1 MYAIFRRC
9 LAVSLLAGA
18 LYGCATSAGYEA
30 VAVGDT
36 REQVVA
42 LLGAPSVPER
52 DFTHNEREVVRGTL
66 ETMDKNGSE
75 SLSVWKENN
84 ELFYI
89 VGFDKNGVVTEK
101 RKFIYVAP

>member
-9 LAVSLLAGA
+9 LAVSLLAA
-18 LYGCATSAGYEA
+18 VLCGCATSAGYEA
-30 VAVGDT
+30 VAVGDS
-36 REQVVA
+36 REHVLAV
-42 LLGAPSVPER
+42 LGSPSVPER

-66 ETMDKNGSE
+66 ATMDKNGSE
-75 SLSVWKENN
+75 SLSVWKQSN